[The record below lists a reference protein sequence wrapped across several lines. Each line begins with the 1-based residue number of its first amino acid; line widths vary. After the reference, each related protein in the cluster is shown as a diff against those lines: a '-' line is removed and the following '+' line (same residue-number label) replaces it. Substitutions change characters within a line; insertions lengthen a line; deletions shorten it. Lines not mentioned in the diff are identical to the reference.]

1 MNLSTKFLGSKSG
14 LAVGMGLTAAIAGT
28 AIHEMNGPHFA
39 EAESCFPSEA
49 ESAASI
55 AAFTAGKPITTPYPG
70 CAAPLP
76 TESPAAPGGE
86 PISIEPANI
95 EASTQPAVIPEPQQ
109 QPVTEKVS
117 AVISDAEDYG
127 TGGGLT
133 AEQSAAIQYVAMPQS
148 YHAIKS
154 RFGFPDKRDS
164 EADYYRMA
172 DNRWVRIAYNANNQA
187 TWIGISGQSTP

>member
-1 MNLSTKFLGSKSG
+1 MISKQTQLGI
-14 LAVGMGLTAAIAGT
+14 AIATTAAIAGT
-28 AIHEMNGPHFA
+28 IIHEMNGPHFA
-39 EAESCFPSEA
+39 EAEGCFPSEA

-55 AAFTAGKPITTPYPG
+55 AAMSAGKPITTPYSE
-70 CAAPLP
+70 CTAPLP
-76 TESPAAPGGE
+76 TASPAAPGIE

-95 EASTQPAVIPEPQQ
+95 EASTQPAPQSQPSQQ

-164 EADYYRMA
+164 KADYYRMA

>member
-1 MNLSTKFLGSKSG
+1 MISKQTQLGI
-14 LAVGMGLTAAIAGT
+14 AMAATAAIAGF
-28 AIHEMNGPHFA
+28 IVHEANGPYFA
-39 EAESCFPSEA
+39 EAEGCFPSVA

-95 EASTQPAVIPEPQQ
+95 EASTQSAASPEPQQ

-117 AVISDAEDYG
+117 AVISDAEEYG
-127 TGGGLT
+127 TGDGLT
-133 AEQSAAIQYVAMPQS
+133 AKQSAAIQYVAMPQS
-148 YHAIKS
+148 YNAIKS
-154 RFGFPDKRDS
+154 RFGSPDKRDS
-164 EADYYRMA
+164 QADYYRMI
-172 DNRWVRIAYNANNQA
+172 DNRWVRIAYNAENTA
-187 TWIGISGQSTP
+187 YWIGISGQSAP

>member
-1 MNLSTKFLGSKSG
+1 MISKQTQLGI
-14 LAVGMGLTAAIAGT
+14 AMATTAAIAGFI
-28 AIHEMNGPHFA
+28 IHEANGPHFA
-39 EAESCFPSEA
+39 DAEGCFPSEA
-49 ESAASI
+49 DSAASI
-55 AAFTAGKPITTPYPG
+55 AAMSAGKPITTPYPG
-70 CAAPLP
+70 CEAPLP
-76 TESPAAPGGE
+76 TESPAAPSVE

-95 EASTQPAVIPEPQQ
+95 EASTQAAASPEPQQ

-133 AEQSAAIQYVAMPQS
+133 AEQSAAIQYVSMPQS

-164 EADYYRMA
+164 EADYYRMT
-172 DNRWVRIAYNANNQA
+172 DGRWVRIAYNANNQA